1 MSDVAPTPRT
11 KRILL
16 EVCVGSLDDA
26 LAAKAAGANR
36 IELCGG
42 LELGGLT
49 PSAGLVEQVVG
60 EVDLPCVV
68 MLRPR
73 AGGFGYSPHEFRC
86 MQLDAQ
92 RALDLGAA
100 GIVFG
105 LLTPQARI
113 DRQRVESLVR
123 IAAGRQTVF
132 HRAFDFVSNKSAAL
146 ETLVELGVTRILTSG
161 GPPTA
166 SEGADSL
173 RQLIATAA
181 DRIEILPAG
190 GIQPTTIATLQAKT
204 GCTQVHVG
212 AATAQ
217 HDQSVAAEASA
228 SLCDLSRLAGGAYR
242 AVDES
247 KLLELKQTLDS
258 VPASD
263 SPSVG

>member
-1 MSDVAPTPRT
+1 MSDVAPTPRP
-11 KRILL
+11 RGMLL

-26 LAAKAAGANR
+26 RAAEAAGADR
-36 IELCGG
+36 IELCGA

-49 PSAGLVEQVVG
+49 PSAGLIEQVLG
-60 EVDLPCVV
+60 EVNLPCVV

-105 LLTPQARI
+105 MLTPQASI
-113 DRQRVESLVR
+113 DRSRVASLVQ
-123 IAAGRQTVF
+123 IAAERQTVF
-132 HRAFDFVSNKSAAL
+132 HRAFDFISDKSAAL

-166 SEGADSL
+166 SEGADIL

-181 DRIEILPAG
+181 GRIEILPAG
-190 GIQPTTIATLQAKT
+190 GIQSATIAPLQAET
-204 GCTQVHVG
+204 GCTQLHVG

-228 SLCDLSRLAGGAYR
+228 SLCDLSRLADGAYR

-247 KLLELKQTLDS
+247 KLLELRQALNS
-258 VPASD
+258 LPASD
-263 SPSVG
+263 SPSGG